1 MTSKKSIKKLKS
13 KNQIDLVFKH
23 GKTLKSGLVSMHYVQ
38 GKSEIISPLFGVGV
52 PKKNVSLA
60 YKRNRIKRQLRA
72 IIQSHKNQILELFP
86 PGLYMVLYKGSPEVD
101 SKLILKDFKGLI
113 DSFKA

>member
-1 MTSKKSIKKLKS
+1 MRY
-13 KNQIDLVFKH
+13 VE
-23 GKTLKSGLVSMHYVQ
+23 GKGEV
-38 GKSEIISPLFGVGV
+38 ISPLFGVGV

-72 IIQSHKNQILELFP
+72 IIQSHENEILEFFP
-86 PGLYMVLYKGSPEVD
+86 PGLYMILYKGNQEID